1 MASFNPMDYF
11 LEDVIEPEVGE
22 VAPSAGNNDL
32 MGFPFLPWD
41 GAEFD
46 INSCVPQTPF
56 YEPPFADAG
65 SQEIA
70 CSSSEQEGGGRCHQA
85 ELFSSSP
92 SKSATQPSRS
102 LLSERNRRGRMK
114 DKLLALRSL
123 VPNITKMDKA
133 SLIGDATTYVQ
144 ELQKEA
150 TKLSEEISQ
159 LERRLQGEEEGG
171 YEFDVDIPQKETNR
185 EKKSG
190 RHKILQMAVVRTD
203 ECEFFV
209 KIICKAAKGIVV
221 RVLQVLESLD
231 DISIQASNLTAVEGH
246 INLTS
251 TIHVTN
257 CSKEIDEAALKIS
270 LLTSFTNQGLDMPP
284 SFR

>member
-1 MASFNPMDYF
+1 MASFNPMDYI

-22 VAPSAGNNDL
+22 VAPAAGNNDL

-70 CSSSEQEGGGRCHQA
+70 CSSSEQEGGGGSNQA
-85 ELFSSSP
+85 ELLSSSP

-114 DKLLALRSL
+114 EKLLALRSL
-123 VPNITKMDKA
+123 VPNITKVLLLPFLFMDKA
-133 SLIGDATTYVQ
+133 SLIGDASTYVQ

-190 RHKILQMAVVRTD
+190 RHKILQMTVVRTD
-203 ECEFFV
+203 KCEFFV
-209 KIICKAAKGIVV
+209 KIICKAAKGIV
-221 RVLQVLESLD
+221 
-231 DISIQASNLTAVEGH
+231 
-246 INLTS
+246 
-251 TIHVTN
+251 VTN